1 MTAPFRLSLFRQ
13 LALNQFRYQV
23 DQMVFLGDGKAL
35 PEAGI
40 WIRIH
45 LA

>member
-13 LALNQFRYQV
+13 LALNQFGYQI
-23 DQMVFLGDGKAL
+23 DEMVFLRKRKTL

-40 WIRIH
+40 GIRIQ